1 MWHVEC
7 YIVCIL
13 MLVMLLINNA
23 VKTFL
28 FQYLDKKDQKS
39 NLALKPFPAGSITE
53 TRLPYGGYEM
63 IKTVALIQSRILQL
77 FSSKALKEIHYF
89 V

>member
-1 MWHVEC
+1 MACGVLHSLHFNVSNAK
-7 YIVCIL
+7 
-13 MLVMLLINNA
+13 INNA

-39 NLALKPFPAGSITE
+39 NLALKPFPAGYITE

-63 IKTVALIQSRILQL
+63 IKTVALIQSQILQL